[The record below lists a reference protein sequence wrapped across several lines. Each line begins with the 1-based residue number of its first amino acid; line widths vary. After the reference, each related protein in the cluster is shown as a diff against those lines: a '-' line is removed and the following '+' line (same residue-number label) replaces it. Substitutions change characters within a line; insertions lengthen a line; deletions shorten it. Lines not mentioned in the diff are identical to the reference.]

1 MKYTQLL
8 RVKKEVMKINKEV
21 WSDTKQETRTFNMNQ
36 RLERFVSKC
45 EWLSGNC

>member
-1 MKYTQLL
+1 MKYTQLM
-8 RVKKEVMKINKEV
+8 RIKKIMKNNKDV

-36 RLERFVSKC
+36 CLERFVSKC